1 VAAAVVLSATLAA
14 STGGGAVAAIV
25 GVALLVVRHPLAL
38 AGAIVALALATG
50 IAIDAGAAQSA
61 APLWGAGLL
70 VAGALAERALS
81 LPAHGQVEVDA
92 LAAWLA
98 GLAVLAGAGLAAGA
112 LVLLAATTGAGT
124 AALGLVA
131 AALLAV
137 VPAALA
143 RRGGG
148 DAG

>member
-1 VAAAVVLSATLAA
+1 VASAVVLSATLAA
-14 STGGGAVAAIV
+14 STGGGAVAAIA
-25 GVALLVVRHPLAL
+25 GLALLVVRRPLAL
-38 AGAIVALALATG
+38 AGAVVALALATG

-92 LAAWLA
+92 LVAWLA

>member
-14 STGGGAVAAIV
+14 STGGGAVAAIA
-25 GVALLVVRHPLAL
+25 GLALLVVRHPLAL
-38 AGAIVALALATG
+38 AGAVVALALAAG
-50 IAIDAGAAQSA
+50 IAIDAGASQSA
-61 APLWGAGLL
+61 APLWGTGLL

-81 LPAHGQVEVDA
+81 LPSDGQVEVDA
-92 LAAWLA
+92 LATWIV
-98 GLAVLAGAGLAAGA
+98 GLAVLAGAGLTAGA

>member
-1 VAAAVVLSATLAA
+1 VVGLA
-14 STGGGAVAAIV
+14 GA
-25 GVALLVVRHPLAL
+25 ALLVVRHPAAL
-38 AGAIVALALATG
+38 AAAVVALALAVG
-50 IAIDAGAAQSA
+50 IAIDAGAGQGG
-61 APLWGAGLL
+61 APLWGAGLV
-70 VAGALAERALS
+70 VAGALAERALA
-81 LPAHGQVEVDA
+81 LPADGQVEPDA
-92 LAAWLA
+92 LVGWLV

-124 AALGLVA
+124 AAVGLIA
-131 AALLAV
+131 AALIAV